1 MTMPTKPD
9 PLSIKIVIR
18 CHSFMES
25 RRFYGEI
32 LGLPV
37 LEQWEEKGGQ
47 GCIFGFETGGSLEIY
62 QMTPTDKRYDA
73 SFDRSFEDD
82 KIDLQLRTGSLDAWI
97 ERVQG
102 QWPFNGPKTLPWG
115 QRWIQLRDPDNLLVA
130 IYEERTD

>member
-1 MTMPTKPD
+1 MPAKLD
-9 PLSIKIVIR
+9 QLSIKVVIR
-18 CHSFMES
+18 CHSFKES

-32 LGLPV
+32 LNLPV
-37 LEQWEEKGGQ
+37 LEEWEEKGGQ

-62 QMTPTDKRYDA
+62 QMAPTEKRYDA
-73 SFDRSFEDD
+73 SFDRSFQDD
-82 KIDLQLRTGSLDAWI
+82 KIDLQLKTGTLDAWI
-97 ERVQG
+97 ERVKG

>member
-1 MTMPTKPD
+1 MPTKPD
-9 PLSIKIVIR
+9 RLSIKVVIR
-18 CHSFMES
+18 CHSFKES

-73 SFDRSFEDD
+73 SFDRSFQDD
-82 KIDLQLRTGSLDAWI
+82 KIDLQLKTGTLDAWI

-102 QWPFNGPKTLPWG
+102 HWPFNGPKTLPWG